1 MSKYTKCYKSLE
13 AMLSIDLDSA
23 PANADFLHLFFQ
35 IQVLEN
41 GEESKFDPRKYK
53 NVLAEF
59 EHLLS
64 PADYKRIVKEFHHQV
79 KLLLKEVLNSQD

>member
-13 AMLSIDLDSA
+13 AILTIDLDTA
-23 PANADFLHLFFQ
+23 PANADFLNLFFQ

-64 PADYKRIVKEFHHQV
+64 PGDFKRIVKEFHHQV